1 MTTFIVTVHL
11 GGKELRFPWTTL
23 DQVAA
28 CEETAT
34 EVLKALGVPAAVV
47 VEKAIIYPGGPKNG

>member
-1 MTTFIVTVHL
+1 MTTYIVTVTV
-11 GGKELRFPWTTL
+11 KDKQLRFPWSTI
-23 DQVAA
+23 DQVTA

-47 VEKAIIYPGGPKNG
+47 VEKAKIFPGGPDK